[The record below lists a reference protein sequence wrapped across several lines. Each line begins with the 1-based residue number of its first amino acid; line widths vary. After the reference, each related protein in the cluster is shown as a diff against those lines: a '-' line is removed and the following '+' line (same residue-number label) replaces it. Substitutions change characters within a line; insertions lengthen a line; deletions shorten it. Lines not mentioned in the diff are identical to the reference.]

1 MSGKRTP
8 GEVLRESRRRD
19 SRDKR
24 TKVLAVVQDLLTRG
38 EPVTLASVAKA
49 AGVSNWLV
57 YAEGVLEHIE
67 GARARQAAQ
76 PPQPGTGCPVGMAS
90 LRTDL
95 EMARHEIAS
104 LRQERDTLKDLVR
117 RNLGQQLDQVGTG
130 ELVARV
136 NELTGQ
142 LDELKT
148 EKDLWMQEKSE
159 LQEKLAE
166 VVEGLEGARTSLR
179 QQVRAASTGC
189 DISLESGDWDLTLPA
204 AHRLPRL

>member
-1 MSGKRTP
+1 MA
-8 GEVLRESRRRD
+8 RRRD

-24 TKVLAVVQDLLTRG
+24 TRVLAVVQDLLARG
-38 EPVTLASVAKA
+38 KPVSFASVAKA

-57 YAEGVLEHIE
+57 YAEGVREHIE

-76 PPQPGTGCPVGMAS
+76 PPQSGTGRPVGMAS

-142 LDELKT
+142 LNELKA
-148 EKDLWMQEKSE
+148 EKDLWMREKND

-166 VVEGLEGARTSLR
+166 AVEDLAGARISLR
-179 QQVRAASTGC
+179 QMVRAASTG
-189 DISLESGDWDLTLPA
+189 SGTTL
-204 AHRLPRL
+204 